1 MDGPEPDFLPL
12 VTLLH
17 EGFPDGSVSKE
28 PLSKAGATGDMGS
41 ILGLRRS
48 SREGHGNPLQH
59 SCLKNSW
66 TDEPGGLQSIGL
78 QRVGH
83 N

>member
-41 ILGLRRS
+41 ILGSGRLLRHPQSRLSEEEMATYS
-48 SREGHGNPLQH
+48 SILA
-59 SCLKNSW
+59 
-66 TDEPGGLQSIGL
+66 
-78 QRVGH
+78 
-83 N
+83 